1 MSNDKQQL
9 SELLKNIQKGLE
21 EYDLEELNKSL
32 ETLLK
37 SKDDENGRIE
47 LILSLVCKE
56 YNINKN
62 VLINS
67 TERGELQ
74 DARRMAICLL
84 FFNTQI
90 SIRKLAKFV
99 FNRNYHLFIQK
110 AIKRHR
116 SLNLKVKPDRE
127 YIERYDKLEKQLKQ
141 I

>member
-21 EYDLEELNKSL
+21 EFDLEELNNSL

-37 SKDDENGRIE
+37 SKVDETGKIE
-47 LILSLVCKE
+47 LIINLVCKE
-56 YNINKN
+56 YKINKN

-67 TERGELQ
+67 TERGEIQ
-74 DARRMAICLL
+74 DARRMVICLL
-84 FFNTQI
+84 FFNTSI

-116 SLNLKVKPDRE
+116 NLNLKVKPDRE
-127 YIERYDKLEKQLKQ
+127 YIEKYDKLEKQFKQ